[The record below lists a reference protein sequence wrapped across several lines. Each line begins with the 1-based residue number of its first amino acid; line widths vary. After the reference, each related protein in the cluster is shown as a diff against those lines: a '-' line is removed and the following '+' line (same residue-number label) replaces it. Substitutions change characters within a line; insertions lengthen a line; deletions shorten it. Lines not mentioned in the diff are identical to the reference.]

1 MIDIQLNINLLFDDR
16 YSINGRKVVEM
27 WGFGKELED
36 KLSQNDVNTAV
47 LTLNFKDRPHIS
59 KSKMDENGSCEYLE
73 KEGVLQIRY
82 DEKIGKRYIAA
93 PNLTN
98 DLLVSVYNINS
109 GELFVAR
116 ISNFDAAKEI
126 EKIKGGNLEARMIGL
141 QNNQNYEIVKSLI
154 KLFERKNI
162 PIMEAD
168 LFGNQIRHVAI
179 DAHQGMSLNI
189 LLLDR
194 IYRPGE
200 LNIQKVNA
208 AP

>member
-1 MIDIQLNINLLFDDR
+1 
-16 YSINGRKVVEM
+16 M

-109 GELFVAR
+109 AELFVAR